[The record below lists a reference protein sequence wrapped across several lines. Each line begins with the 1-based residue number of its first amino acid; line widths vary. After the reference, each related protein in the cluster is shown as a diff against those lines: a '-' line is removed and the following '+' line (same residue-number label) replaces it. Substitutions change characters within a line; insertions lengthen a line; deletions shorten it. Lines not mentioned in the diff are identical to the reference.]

1 MVALWVVIAL
11 LIVFLVFSYRKMSGY
26 NQTIIFGS
34 PSCGWCK
41 KQLSYMDAKGLP
53 YHFVDCNTQFCP
65 DFVNGFPTMIVNN
78 KIVNGYTEI

>member
-1 MVALWVVIAL
+1 MKRVVLVAMAL
-11 LIVFLVFSYRKMSGY
+11 ILLFMYMRSSSGY
-26 NQTIIFGS
+26 NQTVIFGS

-65 DFVNGFPTMIVNN
+65 DFVNGYPTMIVNN
-78 KIVNGYTEI
+78 KITYGYTEI

>member
-1 MVALWVVIAL
+1 MKRVVLVALAL
-11 LIVFLVFSYRKMSGY
+11 ILLFMYLRSSSGY
-26 NQTIIFGS
+26 NQTVIFGS

-65 DFVNGFPTMIVNN
+65 DFVNGYPTMIVNN
-78 KIVNGYTEI
+78 KITYGYTEI

>member
-1 MVALWVVIAL
+1 MILLALAL
-11 LIVFLVFSYRKMSGY
+11 VLILLFMYMRSSSGY
-26 NQTIIFGS
+26 DQTVIFGS

-53 YHFVDCNTQFCP
+53 YHFVDCNSQFCP
-65 DFVNGFPTMIVNN
+65 DFVNGYPTMIVNN

>member
-1 MVALWVVIAL
+1 MKLVALVAL
-11 LIVFLVFSYRKMSGY
+11 VLIILFIYMRSSSGY
-26 NQTIIFGS
+26 NQTVIFGS

-41 KQLSYMDAKGLP
+41 KQLAYMDAKGLP

>member
-1 MVALWVVIAL
+1 MALAL
-11 LIVFLVFSYRKMSGY
+11 ILLFIYMRSSSGY
-26 NQTIIFGS
+26 NQTVIFGS

-65 DFVNGFPTMIVNN
+65 DFVNSYPTMIVNN
-78 KIVNGYTEI
+78 KITHGYTEI